1 MMGVVILSPYEWM
14 IPALKDSVN
23 VIRES
28 DRKSSIIPLFAD
40 PDAVQRLV
48 SD

>member
-1 MMGVVILSPYEWM
+1 MGVVILFPDEWM

-23 VIRES
+23 VIHES

-40 PDAVQRLV
+40 PDAVKRLV